1 MAPHQDGS
9 AASADDEF
17 GPLNAE
23 RNFELQRRVMTLSL
37 GVAVVMLIGKLAA
50 WSLTGSA
57 AIFSDAAES
66 VVHFAA
72 TAMAGF
78 SLWYASQPPDEQH
91 PYGHGKIAYFSS
103 GIEGG
108 LILIAA
114 VIILTSATVDW
125 IEGPT
130 VERLGVGLAITGGL
144 GLINLF
150 LGLTLV
156 RVGRKTNALVLVAN
170 GKHVLTDMWTSLG
183 VVVGV
188 ALVWITGIVWLDPL
202 IAIIV
207 GLNILWTSG
216 RLIREA
222 FAGLMETVDLEET
235 AKVASVL
242 EEAVASNRLEGHH
255 HLRHRRVNDQMWIEQ
270 HLLMPDDLTL
280 VEAHDRAS
288 EIEAQQRALFPKSR
302 VQITS
307 HLEPVTHEHANDVPH
322 DGIVDSTAR
331 DSTARDS
338 AASDA

>member
-1 MAPHQDGS
+1 MSPHLHTS
-9 AASADDEF
+9 AEAQEISASD
-17 GPLNAE
+17 PE
-23 RNFELQRRVMTLSL
+23 RNVALQRQVMTLSL

-50 WSLTGSA
+50 WSLTGSS

-78 SLWYASQPPDEQH
+78 SLWYASQPPDDQH

-114 VIILTSATVDW
+114 VIILIQATLDL
-125 IEGPT
+125 IEGPE
-130 VERLGVGLAITGGL
+130 VEHLGIGLAITGAL

-150 LGLTLV
+150 LGLALV
-156 RVGRKTNALVLVAN
+156 RVGRSTNALVLVAN
-170 GKHVLTDMWTSLG
+170 GYHVLTDMWTSLG

-188 ALVWITGIVWLDPL
+188 ALVWATGAVWLDPVV
-202 IAIIV
+202 AILM

-222 FAGLMETVDLEET
+222 FAGLMETIDIDET
-235 AKVASVL
+235 ARVMEVL
-242 EEAVASNRLEGHH
+242 DRAAATDRIKGHH
-255 HLRHRRVNDQMWIEQ
+255 HVRHRRVNDQIWLEQ
-270 HLLMPDDLTL
+270 HLLMEDDLSL

-288 EIEAQQRALFPKSR
+288 QIEAEQRALFPQSH

-307 HLEPVTHEHANDVPH
+307 HLEPVTHDHADDVPH
-322 DGIVDSTAR
+322 DAIVDGSTL
-331 DSTARDS
+331 D
-338 AASDA
+338 

>member
-1 MAPHQDGS
+1 MATHSHGPADRTEGAPHAQREEHD
-9 AASADDEF
+9 
-17 GPLNAE
+17 
-23 RNFELQRRVMTLSL
+23 FELQRRVMTLSL

-50 WSLTGSA
+50 WSLTGSS

-78 SLWYASQPPDEQH
+78 SLWYASQPPDEEH

-114 VIILTSATVDW
+114 VIILASATVEW
-125 IEGPT
+125 IEGPS

-150 LGLTLV
+150 LGLALV

-170 GKHVLTDMWTSLG
+170 GRHVLTDMWTSLG
-183 VVVGV
+183 VVIGV

-202 IAIIV
+202 IAILV

-222 FAGLMETVDLEET
+222 FAGLMETVDAEET
-235 AKVASVL
+235 AQVAAVL
-242 EEAVASNRLEGHH
+242 EEAVASKRIEGHH

-270 HLLMPDDLTL
+270 HLLMPDDLSL

-307 HLEPVTHEHANDVPH
+307 HLEPVTHEHAQDVPH
-322 DGIVDSTAR
+322 DGVV
-331 DSTARDS
+331 DS
-338 AASDA
+338 AAS